1 MEERLKCHKEN
12 DVWESRTSPPE
23 DWNKPLPPELA
34 KMSEDSIF
42 QRYQEN
48 NGVLPREYGEGILSS
63 VFITGNRSIWGAI
76 KRSLFGD
83 RSAGKLY
90 DARSWG
96 FCGLAEYLGWRA
108 SDDRHLSHIFA
119 R

>member
-1 MEERLKCHKEN
+1 MIQIVFSQQRLVEREKKKMEERLKCHKDN

-23 DWNKPLPPELA
+23 DWNEPLPPELA

-42 QRYQEN
+42 QKYQEN

-83 RSAGKLY
+83 
-90 DARSWG
+90 
-96 FCGLAEYLGWRA
+96 AE
-108 SDDRHLSHIFA
+108 
-119 R
+119 